1 MAANTITRS
10 RLRRLAQVHPARG
23 RVLSV
28 FLNLDPSQL
37 PTPAARSSAITSV
50 MTDAAHRVE
59 EASDLEHDEREALK
73 ADVERVRQVLSGDVA
88 ANGTRAIAV
97 YACQAEDLLEVVPL
111 RRPLGS
117 RVVLDT
123 SPYVEPLVHEGPG
136 DRWCVLLANRR
147 AARLF
152 TGDADFLEETDRI
165 VDDVHSQHDQGGWS
179 QARYQRGIE
188 KEKDDHLQH
197 TADVTFELFQR
208 RGFDRLLIGGPEEL
222 LNELEGRLHSYLR
235 ERIAGRV
242 QCDVE
247 NSSLEEV
254 RTCAGERILEFAR
267 KHEREALDRLTEG
280 VGRGGRGAAGLADVL
295 AALCEAKVEV
305 LLIARGLS
313 ASGFCDPATGMLY
326 ASERDAPSGS
336 SLTPVDD
343 VVERAIEK
351 AIEQSAEVI
360 GVRHHDDLGPLGG
373 IGAVLRY

>member
-59 EASDLEHDEREALK
+59 QAPDLEHDEREALK
-73 ADVERVRQVLSGDVA
+73 ADVERVRQVLAGDVA
-88 ANGTRAIAV
+88 ANGTRAVAV
-97 YACQAEDLLEVVPL
+97 YACQSEDLLEVVSL
-111 RRPLGS
+111 RQPLGS

-123 SPYVEPLVHEGPG
+123 SPYVEPLVHEGAG
-136 DRWCVLLANRR
+136 ERWCVLLANRR

-152 TGDADFLEETDRI
+152 TGDADSLEETDRI
-165 VDDVHSQHDQGGWS
+165 EDDVHSQHDQGGWS
-179 QARYQRGIE
+179 QSRYQRGVE
-188 KEKDDHLQH
+188 KEKDDHLLN
-197 TADVTFELFQR
+197 TADVAFELFQR

-222 LNELEGRLHSYLR
+222 VNDLEGRLHSYLR
-235 ERIAGRV
+235 ERIAGRI

-247 NSSLEEV
+247 NSSVEEV
-254 RTCAGERILEFAR
+254 RTCAAERILEFVR
-267 KHEREALDRLTEG
+267 KREREALDRLTEG

-305 LLIARGLS
+305 LLINRGLT

-343 VVERAIEK
+343 MAERAIEK

-360 GVRHHDDLGPLGG
+360 GVRHHEDLGPLGG

>member
-59 EASDLEHDEREALK
+59 QAPDLEHDEREALK
-73 ADVERVRQVLSGDVA
+73 ADVERVRQVLAGDVA
-88 ANGTRAIAV
+88 ANGTRAVAV
-97 YACQAEDLLEVVPL
+97 YACQSEDLLEVVSL
-111 RRPLGS
+111 RQPLGS

-123 SPYVEPLVHEGPG
+123 SPYVEPLVHEGAG
-136 DRWCVLLANRR
+136 ERWCVLLANRR

-152 TGDADFLEETDRI
+152 TGDADSLEETDRI
-165 VDDVHSQHDQGGWS
+165 EDDVHSQHDQGGWS
-179 QARYQRGIE
+179 QSRYQRGVE
-188 KEKDDHLQH
+188 KEKDDHLLN
-197 TADVTFELFQR
+197 TADVAFELFQR

-222 LNELEGRLHSYLR
+222 VNDLEGRLHSYLR
-235 ERIAGRV
+235 ERIAGRI

-247 NSSLEEV
+247 NSSVEEV
-254 RTCAGERILEFAR
+254 RTCAAERILEFVR
-267 KHEREALDRLTEG
+267 KREREALDRLTEG

-305 LLIARGLS
+305 LLINRGLT

-326 ASERDAPSGS
+326 ASERDAPSGG

-343 VVERAIEK
+343 MAERAIEK

-360 GVRHHDDLGPLGG
+360 GVRHHEDLGPLGG

>member
-59 EASDLEHDEREALK
+59 QAEDLEHDERGALK
-73 ADVERVRQVLSGDVA
+73 ADVERVRQVLAGDVA
-88 ANGTRAIAV
+88 ANGTRAVAV
-97 YACQAEDLLEVVPL
+97 YACQSEDLLEVVSL
-111 RRPLGS
+111 RHPLGS

-123 SPYVEPLVHEGPG
+123 SPYVEPLVQEGARE
-136 DRWCVLLANRR
+136 RWCVLLANRR

-152 TGDADFLEETDRI
+152 TGDAESLEETDRI
-165 VDDVHSQHDQGGWS
+165 EDDVHSQHDQGGWS
-179 QARYQRGIE
+179 QARYQRGVE

-197 TADVTFELFQR
+197 TADVAFELFQR

-222 LNELEGRLHSYLR
+222 VNDLEGRLHSYLR
-235 ERIAGRV
+235 ERIAGRI

-247 NSSLEEV
+247 NSSVDEV
-254 RTCAGERILEFAR
+254 RACAGERILEFVR
-267 KHEREALDRLTEG
+267 KYEREALDRLTEG
-280 VGRGGRGAAGLADVL
+280 VGRGGRGAAGLADVV

-305 LLIARGLS
+305 L
-313 ASGFCDPATGMLY
+313 
-326 ASERDAPSGS
+326 
-336 SLTPVDD
+336 
-343 VVERAIEK
+343 
-351 AIEQSAEVI
+351 
-360 GVRHHDDLGPLGG
+360 
-373 IGAVLRY
+373 